1 MKKQAKRG
9 IKLRYIQNSFEIDEF
24 ELNILKNISKKFIN
38 NAYNKSNFD
47 FKFDSHNLSKFD
59 EELINN
65 FILKMKNLI

>member
-38 NAYNKSNFD
+38 RVLAK
-47 FKFDSHNLSKFD
+47 
-59 EELINN
+59 
-65 FILKMKNLI
+65 ILKNPKI